1 MFKSTKAVIAL
12 SCCLVFVMTLF
23 MSVGYARVI
32 DALTITGTV
41 EYQKDP
47 ALVFIV
53 DASVTESGGNL
64 SGDPPSVEK
73 SSPYVLQMNNSPFT
87 LEKQER
93 VWNGNNFT
101 VTEGGW
107 VTIYVKVKNNSG
119 VPQYFSGYT
128 ALDNSQNPKDITS
141 ITGVQ
146 VSYSWAGADDIPANQ
161 DKKVLGAELLHGEE
175 MEFYITIRNNSNSTV
190 SFGNR
195 TGEVKFHP
203 NYEDMTETMTQ
214 GVAEQFTKLLK
225 NEITVNYNGNKTGT
239 QILDELFVMGNNDS
253 GLASGSNTGDYIGN
267 VGDAEDNQ
275 HKIMDAI
282 FGDNTTM
289 KIGNTTYDVWFLIKR
304 QEVDGKN
311 NNNNSSNNS
320 SSSTQQTQNDLVL
333 YITVDPL
340 DKGGDSNNYNYV
352 PVYAI
357 VYTYNPSGDANNKYI
372 QCEHLFAGAAP
383 VCNLSGNF
391 GANNTGNFHTH
402 YWEST
407 EYDLN
412 DSGTDDG
419 EINEAYK
426 YYMENVANKN

>member
-1 MFKSTKAVIAL
+1 MFKSTKATIAL

-23 MSVGYARVI
+23 MSVGYARVL
-32 DALTITGTV
+32 DALTISGTV

-53 DASVTESGGNL
+53 NAEVFDYNKDNVTGV
-64 SGDPPSVEK
+64 PSVEK
-73 SSPYVLQMNNSPFT
+73 SGPYVLQMNNSSFT
-87 LEKQER
+87 LGKQETS
-93 VWNGNNFT
+93 WSYGSGTT
-101 VTEGGW
+101 VTKEGGW
-107 VTIYVKVKNNSG
+107 VTIRVTVKNNSG

-128 ALDNSQNPKDITS
+128 ALDGNKKDITS
-141 ITGVQ
+141 ISGVE
-146 VSYSWAGADDIPANQ
+146 VEYSIDWGAVVQNNT
-161 DKKVLGAELLHGEE
+161 ELT
-175 MEFYITIRNNSNSTV
+175 FDITIRNTSSNRNV
-190 SFGNR
+190 SFGDR

-203 NYEDMTETMTQ
+203 DFKDLTETMTA

-225 NEITVNYNGNKTGT
+225 NEITVDYNGNKTGT
-239 QILDELFVMGNNDS
+239 QILNELFVMGNNDS

-311 NNNNSSNNS
+311 NNNNSNNNS
-320 SSSTQQTQNDLVL
+320 SNSTNQTQNDLVL

-340 DKGGDSNNYNYV
+340 NQGGPENNLHYV

-372 QCEHLFAGAAP
+372 QCEHLFAGQAP
-383 VCNLSGNF
+383 VCNLGGSF
-391 GANNTGNFHTH
+391 GTNNTGNFHTH

-407 EYDLN
+407 EFNVN

-419 EINEAYK
+419 EINEAFK
-426 YYMENVANKN
+426 YLYPNGYTPTTN